1 MQGNKVTFPYAV
13 NEMRT
18 NGANI
23 RKWSQQND
31 NPLLK
36 ACAIEVLTVFEA
48 GGR

>member
-1 MQGNKVTFPYAV
+1 MQGNKVTFSYASS
-13 NEMRT
+13 EMRT

-23 RKWSQQND
+23 RKWSQSD

-36 ACAIEVLTVFEA
+36 ACAIEVIEVFEA